1 MDKNTPRIVIEGLD
15 EDQHSVAHST
25 SFFVRPPPSPG
36 CIRTS
41 PSIVSDSE
49 KKTSDGGTF
58 VKLVNT
64 VKFIK
69 KWTQREEDTAKGR
82 EAFLKKFKLSVPN
95 IDNASTVGV
104 TPSIQEDQ
112 EGETRGNWVPVKRR
126 RISRW
131 LRHLYFNP
139 MNVSLYRWLIVIT
152 IAVLYN
158 AYVIIARQTFSQLQD
173 EPWKVGLWLT
183 LDYIADG
190 IYILDMVIQF
200 RTG

>member
-1 MDKNTPRIVIEGLD
+1 MDKTTPRIVIEGLD
-15 EDQHSVAHST
+15 EDQHSVAQST
-25 SFFVRPPPSPG
+25 FSFIRPPPSPG
-36 CIRTS
+36 YIRTS
-41 PSIVSDSE
+41 PSVISDSD

-58 VKLVNT
+58 FKLVST
-64 VKFIK
+64 VEFIK

-82 EAFLKKFKLSVPN
+82 EAFLKRFKLSVPN
-95 IDNASTVGV
+95 IDSASTVAA
-104 TPSIQEDQ
+104 TPSVKDQ
-112 EGETRGNWVPVKRR
+112 DGETRGNWVPVKRR

-173 EPWKVGLWLT
+173 QPWKVGVWLT
-183 LDYIADG
+183 LDYIADA
-190 IYILDMVIQF
+190 IYILDMIIQF

>member
-1 MDKNTPRIVIEGLD
+1 MDKTTPRIVIEGLD
-15 EDQHSVAHST
+15 EDQHSVAQST
-25 SFFVRPPPSPG
+25 FSFIRPPPSPG
-36 CIRTS
+36 HIRTS
-41 PSIVSDSE
+41 PSVISDSD
-49 KKTSDGGTF
+49 KKTPDGGTF
-58 VKLVNT
+58 FKLVST

-82 EAFLKKFKLSVPN
+82 EAFLKRFKLSVPN
-95 IDNASTVGV
+95 IDSASTVGA
-104 TPSIQEDQ
+104 TPSVKDQ
-112 EGETRGNWVPVKRR
+112 DGETRGNWVPVKRR

-173 EPWKVGLWLT
+173 QPWKVGVWLT
-183 LDYIADG
+183 LDYIADA
-190 IYILDMVIQF
+190 IYILDMIIQF

>member
-1 MDKNTPRIVIEGLD
+1 MDKTTPRIVIEGLD
-15 EDQHSVAHST
+15 EDQHSVAQST
-25 SFFVRPPPSPG
+25 FSFIRPPPSPG
-36 CIRTS
+36 YIRTS
-41 PSIVSDSE
+41 PSVISDSD
-49 KKTSDGGTF
+49 KKTSDGGTLF
-58 VKLVNT
+58 KLVST

-82 EAFLKKFKLSVPN
+82 EAFLKRFKLSVPN
-95 IDNASTVGV
+95 IDSASTVAA
-104 TPSIQEDQ
+104 TPSIKDQ
-112 EGETRGNWVPVKRR
+112 DGETRGNWVPVKRR

-173 EPWKVGLWLT
+173 QPWKVGVWLT
-183 LDYIADG
+183 LDYIADA
-190 IYILDMVIQF
+190 IYILDMIIQF

>member
-1 MDKNTPRIVIEGLD
+1 MEKNTPRIVIEGLD
-15 EDQHSVAHST
+15 EDQHSVAQSVF
-25 SFFVRPPPSPG
+25 SFIQPPPSPG
-36 CIRTS
+36 RIGAS
-41 PSIVSDSE
+41 PSVISDSD
-49 KKTSDGGTF
+49 KKASDGGTLF
-58 VKLVNT
+58 KLVNT

-82 EAFLKKFKLSVPN
+82 EAFLKRFKLSVPN
-95 IDNASTVGV
+95 IDSASTVGA
-104 TPSIQEDQ
+104 TPSVKDQ

-126 RISRW
+126 RISRL

-158 AYVIIARQTFSQLQD
+158 AYVIIVRQTFSQLQD
-173 EPWKVGLWLT
+173 QPWKVGVWLT
-183 LDYIADG
+183 LDYIADA
-190 IYILDMVIQF
+190 IYVLDMIIQF